1 MNKFNS
7 IQNNAKEYYK
17 DINPSL
23 LNFCNSYFFLRPIAY
38 EDLKTLFVWR
48 NEPLVSKYLSSS
60 APEDMDAQVQWYE
73 KYLRD
78 SGSLHFMAMKR
89 CPDNIPVGYCQLF
102 KIDKDEKSA
111 EFGIVVG
118 NIDYMNSGLAFKLI
132 GAFFKIAFTWLG
144 FQVIYGCVHPK
155 NKISIKFHN
164 DFLGSR
170 FIEGPHKYRKDN
182 ELLFEVNKLIFE
194 SFEEKLL
201 SRSKKWQDILNIEQR
216 TPATTDKYDK

>member
-7 IQNNAKEYYK
+7 IQKNAKEYYEG
-17 DINPSL
+17 INPSH
-23 LNFCNSYFFLRPIAY
+23 LNFCNSHFFLRPIIY

-78 SGSLHFMAMKR
+78 SGSLHLMAIKR
-89 CPDNIPVGYCQLF
+89 SPENIPVGYCQLF

-118 NIDYMNSGLAFKLI
+118 NIDYMNTGLAFKLT
-132 GAFFKIAFTWLG
+132 GAFFKIVFTWLG
-144 FQVIYGCVHPK
+144 FQVIYGCVHPQ
-155 NKISIKFHN
+155 NKVSIKFHN
-164 DFLGSR
+164 DFMGSK
-170 FIEGPHKYRKDN
+170 FIEGPHKYRKDK